1 MMKGLTAFVI
11 TRGKAPALFL
21 ALGLGLTVS
30 TLWQPASADTVL
42 NITGNIKASPCT
54 ISLPSG
60 GMNVDL
66 GQKILASSMAEAGSS
81 SDWKPFS
88 IALTACPASTSEATM
103 TVNGT
108 PDETESDMYANT
120 GSATQ
125 VQIQLQTSDGTA
137 LGNAAQK
144 VQNIDTPTRSTT
156 FDMRARAY
164 SAQGKVTPGTIV
176 GSVQVTFTYQ

>member
-1 MMKGLTAFVI
+1 M
-11 TRGKAPALFL
+11 
-21 ALGLGLTVS
+21 
-30 TLWQPASADTVL
+30 AD
-42 NITGNIKASPCT
+42 
-54 ISLPSG
+54 
-60 GMNVDL
+60 
-66 GQKILASSMAEAGSS
+66 AGSS

-88 IALTACPASTSEATM
+88 IALTECPASTSEATM

-108 PDETESDMYANT
+108 PDEAESDMYANT

-125 VQIQLQTSDGTA
+125 VQIQLQSSDGMA

-144 VQNIDTPTRSTT
+144 VQTIDTATRSTT

-164 SAQGKVTPGTIV
+164 SAQGKVKPGTIV